1 MKRLQ
6 TMAAVTAM
14 VSLCA
19 VGAAQ
24 AQGPG
29 PRGDGDGR
37 GRGGPGG
44 RGGGAIMLPV
54 RELGLTDAQR
64 EQVEQIRTAN
74 REATQAAQQRMREA
88 EGAQRAA
95 VQTVPLNESLVRSTA
110 QALALA
116 QTDLAVQE
124 ARVFNDV
131 WQLLTPEQQTK
142 LQTLTD
148 RNNRH
153 QAPRLNP

>member
-1 MKRLQ
+1 MNRVRNMGAV
-6 TMAAVTAM
+6 MAV

-44 RGGGAIMLPV
+44 PGGRGGGAMMLPV

-64 EQVEQIRTAN
+64 EQVQQIRTAN
-74 REATQAAQQRMREA
+74 REATLAAQKAVREA
-88 EGAQRAA
+88 ENAQRVA
-95 VQTVPLNESLVRSTA
+95 VQTVPLNESLVRSTT
-110 QALALA
+110 QSLALA

-124 ARVFNDV
+124 ARMFNDI
-131 WQLLTPEQQTK
+131 WQLLTPEQQGK
-142 LQTLTD
+142 LRTLQAD
-148 RNNRH
+148 RRAN
-153 QAPRLNP
+153 

>member
-1 MKRLQ
+1 MKRFQ
-6 TMAAVTAM
+6 MGAVMAIVG
-14 VSLCA
+14 LCA

-29 PRGDGDGR
+29 GRGDGDGR

-44 RGGGAIMLPV
+44 RGGGAMMLPV

-74 REATQAAQQRMREA
+74 REATQAAQKAVREA

-95 VQTVPLNESLVRSTA
+95 VQTVPLNESLVRSTT
-110 QALALA
+110 QALAMA

-124 ARVFNDV
+124 ARIFNDV
-131 WQLLTPEQQTK
+131 WQLLTSEQQTK
-142 LQTLTD
+142 LRAAQSERD
-148 RNNRH
+148 RPARTK
-153 QAPRLNP
+153 Q

>member
-1 MKRLQ
+1 MIG
-6 TMAAVTAM
+6 
-14 VSLCA
+14 LCA

-44 RGGGAIMLPV
+44 RGGGAMMLPV
-54 RELGLTDAQR
+54 RELGLSDAQR
-64 EQVEQIRTAN
+64 QQVAQIRTAN
-74 REATQAAQQRMREA
+74 REATQAAQKAVREA
-88 EGAQRAA
+88 ESAQRAA

-124 ARVFNDV
+124 ARMFNDV
-131 WQLLTPEQQTK
+131 WQVLTPEQQGK
-142 LQTLTD
+142 LRTL
-148 RNNRH
+148 
-153 QAPRLNP
+153 QAEPRSQGRGAKP